1 MSSNISDNS
10 DKKNI
15 DSLDKKIECE
25 IVGDIDQEMYNNYKS
40 ETHTYNKNPLKDE
53 VKVKK
58 NTRKFI
64 VRNIST
70 DSK

>member
-1 MSSNISDNS
+1 MSSNISDSS

-15 DSLDKKIECE
+15 DSLHERIECE
-25 IVGDIDQEMYNNYKS
+25 IVGDIDEEMYNNYKS
-40 ETHTYNKNPLKDE
+40 QTHTYNKNPLNNE

-64 VRNIST
+64 VRNIPT
-70 DSK
+70 DTK